1 MNKHQQRHGLSM
13 LEIVFSIGILAL
25 IMLPVFMTFSTGN
38 RNIQLTDAEFRA
50 HTAAI
55 ELMEQIVSLPFGKI
69 TSGEYDSNAIVDGGQ
84 FANGPVLYK
93 ITTADD
99 LWRTMKIEDI
109 KRDGRVLFKKITV
122 TIKFAAAPGSDR
134 IREFFM
140 KTLVANET
148 L

>member
-1 MNKHQQRHGLSM
+1 MNNSTRRGLSM
-13 LEIVFSIGILAL
+13 LEIVFSAGILAM

-55 ELMEQIVSLPFGKI
+55 ELMEQIISLPFGQIK
-69 TSGEYDSNAIVDGGQ
+69 SGEYESDVIVDGGQ
-84 FANGPVLYK
+84 FADGPVLFK
-93 ITTADD
+93 FSPAED
-99 LWRTMKIEDI
+99 LWRSMKVEDI
-109 KRDGRVLFKKITV
+109 RRDGKTLFKKVTV
-122 TIKFAAAPGSDR
+122 TIKYVAAPGSDR

-140 KTLVANET
+140 KTLVANEN

>member
-1 MNKHQQRHGLSM
+1 M

-55 ELMEQIVSLPFGKI
+55 ELMEQIVSLPFEKI
-69 TSGEYDSNAIVDGGQ
+69 KSGEYDSDAIVDGGQ
-84 FANGPVLYK
+84 FAGGPVLFK
-93 ITTADD
+93 LSTAAD
-99 LWRTMKIEDI
+99 LWRAMKVEDI
-109 KRDGRVLFKKITV
+109 RRDGKILFKKVTV
-122 TIKFAAAPGSDR
+122 TIRFAAAPGSDR

-140 KTLVANET
+140 KTLVANEN